1 MSNKFDKIM
10 DESIDSFNRDSS
22 QTQIFF
28 PIIDHKKYFL
38 KVAGKNRSKYSQNE
52 IKSLKKLKNISP
64 FYRNYYITSKTKNDK
79 TAILLNYIEGEDLSF
94 LMNSKKLSL
103 DSLLKLYKILLQKVK
118 IYHDHKLTHG
128 DIKDKNFYNY
138 INDKGDIDIELI
150 DTESLNDFSKKL
162 KDGEEY
168 KNIITRTYDFPI
180 KIKRSKLCFPT
191 IENAFSFYR
200 YVDLYCVSILIFYLY
215 QQDIYK
221 IIKNDKER
229 SWDNKRPNDYLSNKN
244 KLEKALYYVFSFLSY
259 FDIDTIKKCEIPTIP
274 LTADDIL
281 KKL

>member
-1 MSNKFDKIM
+1 MSNEKFNKMM

-52 IKSLKKLKNISP
+52 ISSLKKLKKISP
-64 FYRNYYITSKTKNDK
+64 FYRNYYIASKTKDEK
-79 TAILLNYIEGEDLSF
+79 TAILLRYIEGEDLSF
-94 LMNSKKLSL
+94 LMSSKKLSL
-103 DSLLKLYKILLQKVK
+103 QSLVKLYKTLLRKIK

-138 INDKGDIDIELI
+138 INEYGKVFIELI
-150 DTESLNDFSKKL
+150 DTESVNDFSKKL
-162 KDGEEY
+162 RHGEEY
-168 KNIITRTYDFPI
+168 KNIITRTYDFPV
-180 KIKRSKLCFPT
+180 KIKRSKLCFSSL
-191 IENAFSFYR
+191 ENAFSFYR

-215 QQDIYK
+215 RQDIYK
-221 IIKNDKER
+221 LVKNDRER
-229 SWDNKRPNDYLSNKN
+229 SWDDKRPNDYVSHKN
-244 KLEKALYYVFSFLSY
+244 KLERALSLVFSFLSY
-259 FDIDTIKKCEIPTIP
+259 LNPKKCEVPTIP
-274 LTADDIL
+274 LTVDDIL